1 MFDKI
6 KSFCEDH
13 KTEIKYL
20 AIGLGIGAAGMTA
33 YFLIKDRFVVKVPL
47 RLKDPAKDALAK
59 KNIREWWGV
68 AANGCSS
75 SYGGEL
81 CVHEDPEVIREYV
94 ERAIETGSKYDDAKY
109 FLMLGSNGNMTP
121 TK

>member
-6 KSFCEDH
+6 KSFYKDH

-20 AIGLGIGAAGMTA
+20 AIGFGIGAAGMTA

-68 AANGCSS
+68 AVNGCSS

-81 CVHEDPEVIREYV
+81 CVHKDPEVIREYV
-94 ERAIETGSKYDDAKY
+94 ERALETGSKYDDAKY